1 MTFIAPKT
9 RTYLFQ
15 TIDPLHVG
23 TGGTRLGRVDNTVVR
38 DPATRLPK
46 IPGSGMS
53 GAVKDAYDLKTLV
66 DDQADSQTPKK
77 RPCASRCAGS
87 KGCGKPQC
95 PVCTLFGTAP
105 AENRPAATARRG
117 LIAFRDAVPVAVPF
131 SSITGPV
138 WVAGAGFAT
147 KMDLGT
153 FTFSKEGQPAVA
165 APGGLRVLNSRVS
178 IGTFLFDCP
187 KENIIP
193 AGKINATAIDG
204 RIEKLG
210 AADQLLENVCR
221 RLTICGEEIF
231 PHLVDTAME
240 VRTSVSI
247 DPDTGAAEDK
257 KLFTYEAVPAG
268 SLFQVGLT
276 FLGGVLGGA
285 FSSFSSAGDLFK
297 EIEDY
302 GFPYLALTG
311 IGGNVTRG
319 FGRVRF
325 LGYWKNQGA

>member
-1 MTFIAPKT
+1 MTFIGPQT

-66 DDQADSQTPKK
+66 DDQAISSGLKK
-77 RPCASRCAGS
+77 RPGNTRCAGS
-87 KGCGKPQC
+87 KGCGKSDC

-105 AENRPAATARRG
+105 AENRPDAKAKRG
-117 LIAFRDAVPVAVPF
+117 LIAFRDAFPVAVPV
-131 SSITGPV
+131 SSITGPI
-138 WVAGAGFAT
+138 WITGATLAAGLN
-147 KMDLGT
+147 LGT
-153 FTFSKEGQPAVA
+153 YTFTTQQNQPAVA
-165 APGGLRVLNSRVS
+165 APGKLRVINNRVS

-187 KENIIP
+187 DGDIIP
-193 AGKINATAIDG
+193 DNKINAQALTA
-204 RIEKLG
+204 RVEKLSS
-210 AADQLLENVCR
+210 ADDVLQHICS
-221 RLTICGEEIF
+221 RLAVCGEGIF
-231 PHLVDTAME
+231 PHLVETAME

-247 DPDTGAAEDK
+247 DPETGAAEDK
-257 KLFTYEAVPAG
+257 KLFTSEAVPAG
-268 SLFQVGLT
+268 TLFQIDLN
-276 FLGGVLGGA
+276 FLGGALGGP
-285 FSSFSSAGDLFK
+285 FSGFSSANELFE
-297 EIEDY
+297 EIEIF

-325 LGYWKNQGA
+325 LGYWKK